1 MQQARLPF
9 PPSRIYILVRNRFT
23 FNTFEKGKQDISR
36 PPSLQVIESNPEQ
49 VKLFGNSER
58 KYAQTWRGG
67 LVTTT
72 IGSEIKEN
80 ILSSV
85 NC

>member
-23 FNTFEKGKQDISR
+23 FNTSEKGKQDISR

-58 KYAQTWRGG
+58 KYAQTGQARVAGW
-67 LVTTT
+67 
-72 IGSEIKEN
+72 SCDDCN
-80 ILSSV
+80 YF
-85 NC
+85 